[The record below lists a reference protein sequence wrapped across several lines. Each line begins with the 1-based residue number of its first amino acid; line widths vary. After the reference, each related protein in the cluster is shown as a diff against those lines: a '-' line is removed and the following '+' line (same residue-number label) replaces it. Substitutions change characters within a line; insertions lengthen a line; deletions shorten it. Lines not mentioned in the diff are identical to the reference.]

1 MRTATTPDCAPTSGS
16 GCSRLSVFFTFAGN
30 ILFTYVLPGLP
41 AFALLVARAW
51 DGLAETTP
59 WRRSVKY
66 HPLLIPVGTVFA
78 VLLVVPRLA
87 PSYTQRDL
95 VQRYF
100 AARGAA
106 SERLVYY
113 GETPHS
119 AEFYAR
125 GKIDL
130 ARSSA
135 DLSLHLQEPGRAFFV
150 AQGIAARGAAR
161 AAGAHDCRSRAPR
174 RYLLLAKR

>member
-1 MRTATTPDCAPTSGS
+1 MLTPV
-16 GCSRLSVFFTFAGN
+16 VFFTFAGN

-78 VLLVVPRLA
+78 MLLVVPRLA
-87 PSYTQRDL
+87 PSDTQRDL

-125 GKIDL
+125 GKTDL

-135 DLSLHLQEPGRAFFV
+135 DLALHLQEPGRAFFV
-150 AQGIAARGAAR
+150 VKASQLAALPELRER
-161 AAGAHDCRSRAPR
+161 TI
-174 RYLLLAKR
+174 